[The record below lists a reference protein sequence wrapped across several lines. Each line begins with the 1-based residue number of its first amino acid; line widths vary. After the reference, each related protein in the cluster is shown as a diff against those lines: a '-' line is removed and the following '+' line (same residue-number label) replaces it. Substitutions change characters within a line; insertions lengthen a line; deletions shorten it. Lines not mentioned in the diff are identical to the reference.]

1 MQALAFA
8 DPAWQANQHSSTD
21 DVATIMSRWLFQA
34 LLLLFLCLPRLAPA
48 TTPPPP
54 QTPLILGVLPFESA
68 IALFKL
74 FAPLREYLSQQL
86 KRPVLLQTARNFSEF
101 IQRTQAR
108 SYDMVIT
115 APHFTLLALD
125 SGYYTLCC
133 TYTAPLA
140 ADIVV
145 RDDSP
150 VHTIEQLAGKRIAT
164 PPRSAIITL
173 IGKHYLKTHGLYGPR
188 APRYLTFR
196 THNASDQAALG
207 KQVAAAI
214 VSINVYRRARQ
225 QGAALRLIARTP
237 DVPGMGVLMATNLPR
252 SVRNAFQS
260 TLVNMLNTPAGRHV
274 LKTMAYPG
282 YKPATAKDFEAARPY
297 LKAYLQLQSPP
308 LPVH

>member
-1 MQALAFA
+1 
-8 DPAWQANQHSSTD
+8 
-21 DVATIMSRWLFQA
+21 MSRWLFQT

-48 TTPPPP
+48 TTPP

-68 IALFKL
+68 IALFKR
-74 FAPLREYLSQQL
+74 FAPLREYLSRQL
-86 KRPVLLQTARNFSEF
+86 KRPVLLQTARNFPEF

-108 SYDMVIT
+108 RYDMVIT

-125 SGYYTLCC
+125 SGHYTLCC
-133 TYTAPLA
+133 TYTTPLA

-150 VHTIEQLAGKRIAT
+150 VHNLEQLAGKRIAT

-173 IGKHYLKTHGLYGPR
+173 IGKQYLQTHGLRGPR
-188 APRYLTFR
+188 APRYVTFH
-196 THNASDQAALG
+196 THNASYQAALG
-207 KQVAAAI
+207 KQVDAAI
-214 VSINVYRRARQ
+214 VSINVYHRARQ

-237 DVPGMGVLMATNLPR
+237 DVPGMGILMATNLPL
-252 SVRNAFQS
+252 SVRDAFQS
-260 TLVNMLNTPAGRHV
+260 ALVNMLNTPAGRHA

-297 LKAYLQLQSPP
+297 LKAYLQLQPTP